1 MLGKT
6 WAKRNQPTARKM
18 FGSAARKLAGT
29 ARKILQNPPTIMT
42 QLWARRLCQ
51 SAVWWTSLP
60 QKRPLRRDKPCP
72 RTELLQPISTL
83 HGKLHWRARRASQK
97 PAGETPCIG
106 SEKVS
111 KAAMPD
117 ACRATHFCSPRQN
130 AKLGNEQISETNP
143 QNILRRPNGLHQRRF
158 AENQVSKRDQ
168 NFERVKPV

>member
-1 MLGKT
+1 MRTFWQAALREE
-6 WAKRNQPTARKM
+6 AAEPL
-18 FGSAARKLAGT
+18 SAATGVGRLELTEPANSQKKVGERGLKTCWQGAEDI
-29 ARKILQNPPTIMT
+29 ANPPTIMT
-42 QLWARRLCQ
+42 QLRARRLCQ

-130 AKLGNEQISETNP
+130 AKLGNEL
-143 QNILRRPNGLHQRRF
+143 ILEG
-158 AENQVSKRDQ
+158 
-168 NFERVKPV
+168 